1 MEARDEIPDLVARAG
16 DRDAAASARLM
27 ELVYDELRS
36 LAGSYARD
44 QRAGHTLQPTAL
56 VHEAFVK
63 LVDAPPDGWKGREHF
78 FAVAATAMRQVLTD
92 HARSRG
98 AQKRGGGWD
107 KVTLQEGLVADPGH
121 DVDLV
126 ALDEALIELAGHDPR
141 KSRVVELRFFG
152 GLTAEEAARVLGVS
166 LSTVESDWRAARA
179 WLQLRMSG

>member
-1 MEARDEIPDLVARAG
+1 MTPHDDIPELVARAG
-16 DRDAAASARLM
+16 NRDSAASARLM

-63 LVDAPPDGWKGREHF
+63 LVDAPSQGWKDREHF

-92 HARSRG
+92 HARARG
-98 AQKRGGGWD
+98 SQKRGRGWD
-107 KVTLQEGLVADPGH
+107 RVTLQEGLVADNGA

-126 ALDEALIELAGHDPR
+126 VLDEALAELATHDPR

-152 GLTAEEAARVLGVS
+152 GLTAEEVARVLAVS